1 VNLGVLIFIA
11 AVLIVVMVHETG
23 HFVVAKVFG
32 FKATKFFLGFGP
44 TLWSFT
50 RGETEYGVKALPL
63 GGFVKIIGMSPYE
76 EIPPEDESRS
86 YPNRPKWQRAI
97 LLVAGSATHWIV
109 AFVVLV
115 IAAMTIGFPTN
126 DPTNEIA
133 GVHERID
140 GEATPAADAGL
151 EPGDRIIGVGGE
163 RASSWDRITSYIK
176 AHGDETAR
184 FTVVRDGATREVT
197 IPLGRAVFSG
207 RGAVV
212 EYVAPGEPVPAL
224 EEGQT
229 LGGFLGVSPEPR
241 YETEGIGDAITTS
254 ADLTWFITRESVTSI
269 PDVFAPV
276 FNGELWASLRGEGER
291 DPSGPAGLV
300 GIGRVAGETVERGRY
315 LDLVQ
320 LIVYFTIFVGIMN
333 LLPLPPLDGGHLA
346 VVGYEAVTG
355 RAVDVR
361 KLIPIAAAV
370 ISFFIVLFITVLYL
384 DLARPIRVPF

>member
-1 VNLGVLIFIA
+1 VSFGVLLFIA
-11 AVLIVVMVHETG
+11 AILVVVMVHETG
-23 HFVVAKVFG
+23 HFVAAKAFG

-44 TLWSFT
+44 TLWSFN

-86 YPNRPKWQRAI
+86 YPNKPKWQRAI
-97 LLVAGSATHWIV
+97 LLAAGSATHWIV
-109 AFVVLV
+109 AFVILV

-133 GVHERID
+133 GVHQRID
-140 GEATPAADAGL
+140 GDTTPAADAGF
-151 EPGDRIIGVGGE
+151 EPGDRIVGVGGDPT
-163 RASSWDRITSYIK
+163 SSWDRITEYIK
-176 AHGDETAR
+176 AHGDESAR
-184 FTVVRDGATREVT
+184 FTVVRDGETRDVT
-197 IPLGRAVFSG
+197 ILLGQAVFG
-207 RGAVV
+207 RRGEVI
-212 EYVAPGEPVPAL
+212 EYVAPGDPPPSL

-241 YETEGIGDAITTS
+241 FQTEGIGGAITTS
-254 ADLTWFITRESVTSI
+254 ADLTWFITKASVTGI
-269 PDVFAPV
+269 DDVFAPV
-276 FNGELWASLRGEGER
+276 FNGELWDSLRGEGER
-291 DPSGPAGLV
+291 GPSGPVGLV
-300 GIGRVAGETVERGRY
+300 GAGRIAGESVERGRY

-346 VVGYEAVTG
+346 VVAYEAVTG